1 MENSSI
7 RRVRISNGLLVG
19 LLFVG
24 IALRAQQTTDDLRN
38 LARNPVGDAIKVPF
52 SEVFNFDA
60 GPYGRTANSLQT
72 LPIIP
77 LQAGEN
83 WLLIPRIAATPM
95 AYLPDATQAS
105 GGSTGV
111 GDTIATF
118 FLTPAHTGP
127 VIWGVGPALLIPT
140 ATNGNLGAGKWD
152 LGPAVAVLVQP
163 DWGSF
168 GAVAQ
173 NIWSLP
179 ANSQRLS
186 VHQMQIETSL
196 SYNLPDGW
204 YVFTSPTINADWT
217 QSGQHR
223 WFVPFGGGIG
233 RTFNIANQA
242 VDLNIAVYS
251 NAIRPA
257 REFSPKWQ
265 MSLQCTLLYP
275 RNRKPAD

>member
-1 MENSSI
+1 
-7 RRVRISNGLLVG
+7 L
-19 LLFVG
+19 
-24 IALRAQQTTDDLRN
+24 
-38 LARNPVGDAIKVPF
+38 
-52 SEVFNFDA
+52 SEVINFDA
-60 GPYGRTANSLQT
+60 GPYGRTAHSFQM
-72 LPIIP
+72 LPLIP
-77 LQAGEN
+77 LRAGEN
-83 WLLIPRIAATPM
+83 WLLIPRIVATPL

-105 GGSTGV
+105 GGTTGL

-118 FLTPAHTGP
+118 FLTPAHTGT

-140 ATNGNLGAGKWD
+140 ATNSNLGAGNWD
-152 LGPAVAVLVQP
+152 LGPAFAVLVQP
-163 DWGSF
+163 DWGSL
-168 GAVAQ
+168 GTVAQ

-179 ANSQRLS
+179 GNAQRLS
-186 VHQMQIETSL
+186 VHQMQIETSF

-217 QSGQHR
+217 QSGEDR
-223 WFVPFGGGIG
+223 WLIPFGGGIG
-233 RTFNIANQA
+233 RTFNIGNQA